1 MGVWGWLT
9 DPANWSGP
17 NGVPARTVEHVVIA
31 ALAMLLGVLVAL
43 PVGIWLGHVRRAA
56 FLTTSIGNLGRAIP
70 TLAILVI
77 LASIPEI
84 GVGDLAAILALAV
97 FSIPPMLTSAYVGVR
112 DVDPDVRD
120 AARGMGMTGGQVL
133 RRVELPLAAPSI
145 LSGVRTSLV
154 QVVATVSLAALVG
167 SGGLGRYVVDGFARQ
182 DQTLVLVG
190 ALLVSL
196 LAIATD
202 RAAGWGTRRLS
213 PRGIRS
219 QTRGESADELLVA
232 RVPGDRTPAAPGAAL
247 KWAGAYGVMAV
258 VVAGGLLMAGGR
270 SQEGQV
276 TIAAFN
282 FGESKVMAALYAGML
297 EDIGVDVSV
306 SELSSRE
313 VIAPA
318 LQAGEVDAVPEY
330 LGTFTEFLNKQVNGP
345 DAPAVANSDVAE
357 TLAAGRGLAD
367 PLGITLAEP
376 ALAAD
381 QNAFAVTR
389 EFADQHSLRTV
400 SDLAALSQTSPVVLG
415 GPPECP
421 TRPFCQPGLEEVY
434 GAQIKEFVP
443 LDAGG
448 PLTKQALAQGAI
460 DVGLVFSSDGGV
472 SALDLV
478 VLEDDKA
485 LQTVDNLVPALSEGA
500 STPQNVAALN
510 RLAATLT
517 TEDLIE
523 LNRQVDIERRAPQ
536 EVAAEYLLAKGL
548 VAAAP

>member
-9 DPANWSGP
+9 DPANWTGP
-17 NGVPARTVEHVVIA
+17 NGVPARTTEHVVIA
-31 ALAMLLGVLVAL
+31 AWAMLLAVLVAL

-56 FLTTSIGNLGRAIP
+56 FLTTSISNLGRAIP

-77 LASIPEI
+77 LASIPAI
-84 GVGDLAAILALAV
+84 GVGNLAAILALAV
-97 FSIPPMLTSAYVGVR
+97 FAIPPMLTSAHVGVR

-120 AARGMGMTGGQVL
+120 AARGMGLTGGQVL
-133 RRVELPLAAPSI
+133 RKVELPLASPSI

-190 ALLVSL
+190 ALLVSV
-196 LAIATD
+196 LAIVTD
-202 RAAGWGTRRLS
+202 RATGWGTRMLA

-219 QTRGESADELLVA
+219 RAGEAAGNELAVA
-232 RVPGDRTPAAPGAAL
+232 RVPDDRTAPAPGAAL
-247 KWAGAYGVMAV
+247 RWAGAYGVLGV
-258 VVAGGLLMAGGR
+258 VVLGGLLMAGGR

-282 FGESKVMAALYAGML
+282 FGESKVMAGLYAGML
-297 EDIGVDVSV
+297 QDAGVEVSV

-318 LQAGEVDAVPEY
+318 LQAGEVDVVPEY

-345 DAPAVANSDVAE
+345 EADPVANSDVAE

-381 QNAFAVTR
+381 QNAFAVTQA
-389 EFADQHSLRTV
+389 FAEQNALRTV
-400 SDLAALSQTSPVVLG
+400 SDLAALSESQPLVLG

-434 GAQIKEFVP
+434 GATIERFVP

-448 PLTKQALAQGAI
+448 PLTKQALAQGTI

-478 VLEDDKA
+478 VLADDQA
-485 LQTVDNLVPALSEGA
+485 LQTVDNLVPALSEA
-500 STPQNVAALN
+500 AATPQNVAALN

-517 TEDLIE
+517 TADLIE
-523 LNRQVDIERRAPQ
+523 LNRQVDIDRRDPG
-536 EVAAEYLLAKGL
+536 EVAAEYLQATGL
-548 VAAAP
+548 VSAAP

>member
-1 MGVWGWLT
+1 MGVWAWLT
-9 DPANWSGP
+9 DPANWTGP

-31 ALAMLLGVLVAL
+31 GFAMLLGIVVAL

-77 LASIPEI
+77 LASIPAI

-133 RRVELPLAAPSI
+133 RGVELPLAAPSI

-190 ALLVSL
+190 ALLVSI
-196 LAIATD
+196 LAVATD
-202 RAAGWGTRRLS
+202 RAAGWGTRLLS

-219 QTRGESADELLVA
+219 QARGAEADELAVA
-232 RVPGDRTPAAPGAAL
+232 RVPDDRTPAAKGAAL
-247 KWAGAYGVMAV
+247 RWAGAYGVMAV

-282 FGESKVMAALYAGML
+282 FGESKVMASLYAGML

-313 VIAPA
+313 VISPA
-318 LQAGEVDAVPEY
+318 LEAGEVDAVPEY
-330 LGTFTEFLNKQVNGP
+330 LGTYTEFLNKQVNGP

-389 EFADQHSLRTV
+389 EFAETHSLRTV
-400 SDLAALSQTSPVVLG
+400 SDLAAFSQGSPVVLG

-448 PLTKQALAQGAI
+448 PLTKQALSQGAI

-485 LQTVDNLVPALSEGA
+485 LQTVDNLVPALSERA
-500 STPQNVAALN
+500 STPQIIAALN

-523 LNRQVDIERRAPQ
+523 LNRQVDIERRPPK
-536 EVAAEYLLAKGL
+536 EVAAEYLLAKDL
-548 VAAAP
+548 VAGTP

>member
-17 NGVPARTVEHVVIA
+17 NGVPARTAEHIVIA

-43 PVGIWLGHVRRAA
+43 PVGIWLGHIRRAA

-77 LASIPEI
+77 LASIPAI

-190 ALLVSL
+190 ALLVSI
-196 LAIATD
+196 LAIVTD
-202 RAAGWGTRRLS
+202 RAAGWGTRLLS

-219 QTRGESADELLVA
+219 QARGESAEELAVA
-232 RVPGDRTPAAPGAAL
+232 RVPDDRTPPPRGAAVR
-247 KWAGAYGVMAV
+247 WAGAYGVAAV

-270 SQEGQV
+270 AQEGQV

-297 EDIGVDVSV
+297 QDAGVDVSI

-318 LQAGEVDAVPEY
+318 LQAGQVDAVPEY

-345 DAPAVANSDVAE
+345 DAPAVANSDIAE
-357 TLAAGRGLAD
+357 TLAAGRGLAE

-389 EFADQHSLRTV
+389 EFAEKHSLRTV
-400 SDLAALSQTSPVVLG
+400 SDLAALSQTEPVVLG

-472 SALDLV
+472 AALDLV

-485 LQTVDNLVPALSEGA
+485 LQTVDNLVPALSERA
-500 STPQNVAALN
+500 ATPQNVAVLN

-523 LNRQVDIERRAPQ
+523 LNRQVDIERRDPQ
-536 EVAAEYLLAKGL
+536 EVAAEYLQAKGL
-548 VAAAP
+548 VEATP

>member
-1 MGVWGWLT
+1 MGVWEWLT

-17 NGVPARTVEHVVIA
+17 NGVPARTVEHIVIA
-31 ALAMLLGVLVAL
+31 GLAMALGVLVAL

-56 FLTTSIGNLGRAIP
+56 FLTTTIGNLGRAIP

-77 LASIPEI
+77 LASIPAI
-84 GVGDLAAILALAV
+84 GVGDLAAVLALAV

-112 DVDPDVRD
+112 DVDPGVRD
-120 AARGMGMTGGQVL
+120 AATGMGMTGGQVL
-133 RRVELPLAAPSI
+133 RGVELPLAAPSI

-190 ALLVSL
+190 ALLVSV
-196 LAIATD
+196 LAIVTD
-202 RAAGWGTRRLS
+202 RVTGWGTRRLA

-219 QTRGESADELLVA
+219 QSADGTDDELAVA

-247 KWAGAYGVMAV
+247 KWAGAYGVVAV

-276 TIAAFN
+276 VIAAFN
-282 FGESKVMAALYAGML
+282 FGESKVMANLYSGML
-297 EDIGVDVSV
+297 RDAGVQTTI

-318 LQAGEVDAVPEY
+318 LEAGEVDVVPEY
-330 LGTFTEFLNKQVNGP
+330 LGTYTEFLNKQVNGP

-357 TLAAGRGLAD
+357 TLAAGRRLAE

-389 EFADQHSLRTV
+389 AFADEHALVTV
-400 SDLAALSQTSPVVLG
+400 SDLAALSQTSPIVLG

-448 PLTKQALAQGAI
+448 PLTKQALTQGAI

-485 LQTVDNLVPALSEGA
+485 LQTVDNLVPALSEAGA
-500 STPQNVAALN
+500 TPEVIAALN

-523 LNRQVDIERRAPQ
+523 MNRQVDIERRDAK
-536 EVAAEYLLAKGL
+536 EVAAEYLVAKDL
-548 VAAAP
+548 VAGSP

>member
-1 MGVWGWLT
+1 
-9 DPANWSGP
+9 
-17 NGVPARTVEHVVIA
+17 
-31 ALAMLLGVLVAL
+31 ML
-43 PVGIWLGHVRRAA
+43 R
-56 FLTTSIGNLGRAIP
+56 
-70 TLAILVI
+70 
-77 LASIPEI
+77 
-84 GVGDLAAILALAV
+84 
-97 FSIPPMLTSAYVGVR
+97 
-112 DVDPDVRD
+112 
-120 AARGMGMTGGQVL
+120 
-133 RRVELPLAAPSI
+133 
-145 LSGVRTSLV
+145 
-154 QVVATVSLAALVG
+154 
-167 SGGLGRYVVDGFARQ
+167 
-182 DQTLVLVG
+182 
-190 ALLVSL
+190 
-196 LAIATD
+196 
-202 RAAGWGTRRLS
+202 
-213 PRGIRS
+213 IR
-219 QTRGESADELLVA
+219 
-232 RVPGDRTPAAPGAAL
+232 
-247 KWAGAYGVMAV
+247 WAGAYGVMAV

-282 FGESKVMAALYAGML
+282 FGESKVMASLYAGML
-297 EDIGVDVSV
+297 QDAGVDVAV

-318 LQAGEVDAVPEY
+318 LQAGQVDAVPEY

-345 DAPAVANSDVAE
+345 DAPAVANSDVTE
-357 TLAAGRGLAD
+357 TLAAGRGLAE

-389 EFADQHSLRTV
+389 EFAEQHSLRTV
-400 SDLAALSQTSPVVLG
+400 SDLAALSQTEPVVLG

-434 GAQIKEFVP
+434 GAQIEEFVP

-485 LQTVDNLVPALSEGA
+485 LQTVDNLVPALSERA
-500 STPQNVAALN
+500 ATPQNIAVLN

-523 LNRQVDIERRAPQ
+523 LNRQVDIERRDPQ
-536 EVAAEYLLAKGL
+536 AVAAEYLQAKGL
-548 VAAAP
+548 VATP

>member
-1 MGVWGWLT
+1 MGVWSWLT
-9 DPANWSGP
+9 DPANWTGP
-17 NGVPARTVEHVVIA
+17 NGVPARAIEHVVIA
-31 ALAMLLGVLVAL
+31 ALAMLLAVLVAL
-43 PVGIWLGHVRRAA
+43 PVAIWLGHVRRAA

-77 LASIPEI
+77 LASIPAI
-84 GVGDLAAILALAV
+84 GVGDLAAVLALAV
-97 FSIPPMLTSAYVGVR
+97 FAIPPMLTSAYVGVR
-112 DVDPDVRD
+112 DVAPDARD
-120 AARGMGMTGGQVL
+120 AAQGMGMTGGQVL
-133 RRVELPLAAPSI
+133 RRVEVPLAAPSI

-154 QVVATVSLAALVG
+154 QVMATVSLAALVG
-167 SGGLGRYVVDGFARQ
+167 SGGLGRFVVDGFARQ

-190 ALLVSL
+190 ALLASA
-196 LAIATD
+196 LALATD
-202 RAAGWGTRRLS
+202 RVAGWGARILA

-219 QTRGESADELLVA
+219 QAAGADGQELAVA
-232 RVPGDRTPAAPGAAL
+232 RVLGGRTPAAAGAAL
-247 KWAGAYGVMAV
+247 RWAGAYGVLGVAV
-258 VVAGGLLMAGGR
+258 IGGLLMAGGR
-270 SQEGQV
+270 PQEGQV

-282 FGESKVMAALYAGML
+282 FGESKVMASLYAGML
-297 EDIGVDVSV
+297 QDAGVQVSV

-318 LQAGEVDAVPEY
+318 LQAGDVDVVPEY

-345 DAPAVANSDVAE
+345 QAEPVANSDVAE
-357 TLAAGRGLAD
+357 TLAAGRRLAE

-389 EFADQHSLRTV
+389 ELAEANSLRTV
-400 SDLAALSQTSPVVLG
+400 SDLAAFSQTEPVVLG
-415 GPPECP
+415 AAPECP

-448 PLTKQALAQGAI
+448 PLTKQALDQGQI
-460 DVGLVFSSDGGV
+460 DVGVVFSSDPGV

-485 LQTVDNLVPALSEGA
+485 LQTVDNLVPALSEA
-500 STPQNVAALN
+500 AATPQIIAALN

-523 LNRQVDIERRAPQ
+523 LNLQVDIDRRDPQ
-536 EVAAEYLLAKGL
+536 EVAAAYLDAKAL
-548 VAAAP
+548 TSTTP

>member
-1 MGVWGWLT
+1 MGIWAWLT
-9 DPANWSGP
+9 DPANWTGP
-17 NGVPARTVEHVVIA
+17 DGVPARTVEHVVIA
-31 ALAMLLGVLVAL
+31 ALAMLLAVLVAL

-77 LASIPEI
+77 LASIPAI
-84 GVGDLAAILALAV
+84 GVGDLAAVLALAV
-97 FSIPPMLTSAYVGVR
+97 FAIPPMLTSAHVGVR
-112 DVDPDVRD
+112 DVAPDVRD
-120 AARGMGMTGGQVL
+120 AAQGMGMTGGQVL
-133 RRVELPLAAPSI
+133 RRVELPLATPSI

-154 QVVATVSLAALVG
+154 QVMATVSLAALVG

-190 ALLVSL
+190 ALLVSV
-196 LAIATD
+196 LALATD
-202 RAAGWGTRRLS
+202 RAAGWGARMLA
-213 PRGIRS
+213 PRGIRA
-219 QTRGESADELLVA
+219 QAGGADGQELAVA
-232 RVPGDRTPAAPGAAL
+232 RVLGDRTSPAAGAAL
-247 KWAGAYGVMAV
+247 RWAGAYGVLGVAV
-258 VVAGGLLMAGGR
+258 FGGLLMAGGR

-297 EDIGVDVSV
+297 QDAGVQVSV

-318 LQAGEVDAVPEY
+318 LQAGDVDAVPEY

-345 DAPAVANSDVAE
+345 EAQAVANSDVVQ
-357 TLAAGRGLAD
+357 TLAAGRRLAE

-389 EFADQHSLRTV
+389 ALAEANALRTV
-400 SDLAALSQTSPVVLG
+400 SDLAAFSQTEPVVLG
-415 GPPECP
+415 AAPECP
-421 TRPFCQPGLEEVY
+421 TRPFCQPGLEDVY
-434 GAQIKEFVP
+434 GAQVKEFVP

-448 PLTKQALAQGAI
+448 PLTKQALDQGQI
-460 DVGLVFSSDGGV
+460 DVGVVFSSDPGV

-485 LQTVDNLVPALSEGA
+485 LQTVDNLVPALSEA
-500 STPQNVAALN
+500 AATPQIIAALN
-510 RLAATLT
+510 LLAATLT
-517 TEDLIE
+517 TGDLIE
-523 LNRQVDIERRAPQ
+523 LNRQVDIDRRDPQ
-536 EVAAEYLLAKGL
+536 QVASEYLDAKGL
-548 VAAAP
+548 ISAAP

>member
-1 MGVWGWLT
+1 VWAWLT

-17 NGVPARTVEHVVIA
+17 DGVPARTVEHIVIA
-31 ALAMLLGVLVAL
+31 VLAMVLGIVVAL

-77 LASIPEI
+77 LASIPAV
-84 GVGDLAAILALAV
+84 GVGDLAAILALAL
-97 FSIPPMLTSAYVGVR
+97 FSVPPMLTSAYVGVR
-112 DVDPDVRD
+112 DVAPDVRD
-120 AARGMGMTGGQVL
+120 AATGMGMTGGQVL
-133 RRVELPLAAPSI
+133 RGVELPLAAPVI

-190 ALLVSL
+190 AVLVSV

-202 RAAGWGTRRLS
+202 RASGWGMRRLS
-213 PRGIRS
+213 PRGLRA
-219 QTRGESADELLVA
+219 RAGGGGERELAVA
-232 RVPGDRTPAAPGAAL
+232 RVPGDRTPASLGAAL
-247 KWAGAYGVMAV
+247 RWAGAYGVVAV
-258 VVAGGLLMAGGR
+258 AVAGGLLMAGGR
-270 SQEGQV
+270 SEAGQV

-282 FGESKVMAALYAGML
+282 FGESKVMANLYQGML
-297 EDIGVDVSV
+297 EDAGATVTI

-318 LQAGEVDAVPEY
+318 LQSGDVDVVPEY

-345 DAPAVANSDVAE
+345 EAPAVASSDVAQ
-357 TLAAGRGLAD
+357 TLAAGRGLAE
-367 PLGITLAEP
+367 PLGITLAQP

-389 EFADQHSLRTV
+389 AFAQEHGLATT
-400 SDLAALSQTSPVVLG
+400 SDLAMLSQQRPVVLG

-421 TRPFCQPGLEEVY
+421 TRPFCQPGLEDVY
-434 GAQIKEFVP
+434 GVQVEQFVP

-472 SALDLV
+472 AAMDLV

-485 LQTVDNLVPALSEGA
+485 LQTVDNLVPALSERA
-500 STPQNVAALN
+500 ATPENIAALD
-510 RLAATLT
+510 RLASTLT
-517 TEDLIE
+517 TDDLIE
-523 LNRQVDIERRAPQ
+523 LNRQVDIERRSPRD
-536 EVAAEYLLAKGL
+536 VATEYLVGKGL
-548 VAAAP
+548 VAAR